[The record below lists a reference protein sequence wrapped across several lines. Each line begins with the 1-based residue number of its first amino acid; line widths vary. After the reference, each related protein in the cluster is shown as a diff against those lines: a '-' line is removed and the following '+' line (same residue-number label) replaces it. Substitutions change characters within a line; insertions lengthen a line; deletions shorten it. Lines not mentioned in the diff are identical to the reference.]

1 MSGGKGGS
9 QTTQVEIPSWI
20 QQPSIRNMARAE
32 ALQKV
37 GYQPYMGPDVAGF
50 TQPQQQAMQSNLN
63 AAAAFGLVDP
73 GLDAMAG
80 MPEAT
85 PLTYDADGLPS
96 RTGLQGYS
104 SYPMYQKAVDDYEA
118 ANPGQ
123 ARQYN
128 NLFVNP
134 QSGLGGTTGTG
145 MMGGGI
151 NSGGQNN
158 SGAGSQTGD
167 PGDVG
172 QFTAFDPTNYSISDA
187 NPYGVSFTA
196 QAPDMTGY
204 ITADQLDQRLSAMQ
218 PTAPQDMSGFATTEQ
233 LNNALA
239 NLPTYQPQD
248 LSGYARTTD
257 LYDDSQLRQDINSRF
272 SNVNAFDPS
281 GLQAQ
286 ITANQ
291 QGLANLPAAQ
301 APDLSGYA
309 TTSALSDAISGI
321 NTYDDTQLRQ
331 DINSRFSNIPQFDA
345 SGLQAQITAN
355 QQGLANLPTVS
366 APDLSGY
373 ATTNDLQQAIQ
384 GLPTPQMPDLSGYAT
399 TNDLT
404 QAIAGLPPA
413 QMPDLS
419 GYATTNDLTSAISGI
434 DIPSYTP
441 PDLSG
446 YATTNDLTSAISG
459 IPSYQA
465 PDLSGYATTG
475 DLTSAISGIPQFDPT
490 SLQNQITAN
499 QTAIGNV
506 PQYNDQGLLAA
517 IQANQNAISG
527 INTYDDTQL
536 RQDINNRFSNFNPN
550 VDLSNYA
557 TNASVNTLVNNLP
570 TAQPQDLSNYVTNE
584 QLTQGLQNL
593 PTPTAPDLSGYAT
606 TQDLNTAIGGLPT
619 YQAPDL
625 SNYAT
630 RSDLA
635 NINTYDDTQLRQ
647 DINNRFD
654 NFTPNVDLSNYVTN
668 NQLQQGLSS
677 FTPYND
683 AALREDINARFGN
696 ISTFDPSGLQAQI
709 LALQNA
715 NNVVAPLTPQTIAPQ
730 QAQQMGPAAQT
741 MSAYTMPAAQG
752 LSFAPKGF

>member
-257 LYDDSQLRQDINSRF
+257 LYDDSQLRRDINSRF

-281 GLQAQ
+281 SLQAQ

-291 QGLANLPAAQ
+291 QSLANLPAAQ

-404 QAIAGLPPA
+404 SAISGLDIPA
-413 QMPDLS
+413 YTAPDLS
-419 GYATTNDLTSAISGI
+419 GYATTNDLTQAIAGL
-434 DIPSYTP
+434 P
-441 PDLSG
+441 P
-446 YATTNDLTSAISG
+446 A
-459 IPSYQA
+459 QM

-517 IQANQNAISG
+517 IQANQNAIS
-527 INTYDDTQL
+527 
-536 RQDINNRFSNFNPN
+536 
-550 VDLSNYA
+550 
-557 TNASVNTLVNNLP
+557 
-570 TAQPQDLSNYVTNE
+570 
-584 QLTQGLQNL
+584 
-593 PTPTAPDLSGYAT
+593 
-606 TQDLNTAIGGLPT
+606 
-619 YQAPDL
+619 
-625 SNYAT
+625 
-630 RSDLA
+630 

-677 FTPYND
+677 FTPYDD

-715 NNVVAPLTPQTIAPQ
+715 NNVVAPLTPQVTPLTPQTIPPQ
-730 QAQQMGPAAQT
+730 QAQQIAPAAQT
-741 MSAYTMPAAQG
+741 MSLATMPAVQG